1 MEIVS
6 VVVVGAGIA
15 GLACARVLVDAG
27 IDVRVLERTPV
38 VGGRLATRRYDGRP
52 ADVGAAYFT
61 VSDPEFDAV
70 VRAWRAAG
78 LAREWTDTLVALEND
93 ALANRSREPRP
104 GPMRWAAPGGL
115 RSLAEHLAEGL
126 TVKLQHA
133 VTAVEPGPL
142 VDGVPVDAV
151 VLAMPGPQ
159 ALDVLDPCLRTARAA
174 VDGQNW
180 VPSFAVTLRY
190 PERAWPDFHGAFV
203 NGHDVLTTVFDDGDR
218 RGDGAPVLVAHT
230 TAAYTATRLGAHD
243 QVIADVEDAVEQV
256 LGLPTRPVT
265 AYAQEWPHARP
276 ETPSEAPFHLDED
289 NVGVCGDAWGPSRVQ
304 TAWLSG
310 TALGRAL
317 ASRLG

>member
-27 IDVRVLERTPV
+27 VDVRVLERAPV

-52 ADVGAAYFT
+52 ADIGAAYFT

-70 VRAWRAAG
+70 ARTWQAAG
-78 LAREWTDTLVALEND
+78 LAREWTDTLVAIENGHE
-93 ALANRSREPRP
+93 EPRP

-115 RSLAEHLAEGL
+115 RSLAEHLADGL

-133 VTAVEPGPL
+133 VTAVEPGPM

-159 ALDVLDPCLRTARAA
+159 ALDVLDPCLQAARRAA
-174 VDGQNW
+174 DGQDW
-180 VPSFAVTLRY
+180 APSFAVTLRY
-190 PERAWPDFHGAFV
+190 PERAWPDFRGAFV
-203 NGHDVLTTVFDDGDR
+203 NGHEVLTTICDDGDR
-218 RGDGAPVLVAHT
+218 RGDRAPVLVAHT
-230 TAAYTATRLGAHD
+230 TPAYTAARLGAHD
-243 QVIADVEDAVEQV
+243 RVIAEVEDAVGAV
-256 LGLPTRPVT
+256 LGLPARPVT
-265 AYAQEWPHARP
+265 GYAHQWLQASPGR
-276 ETPSEAPFHLDED
+276 PSEELFHLDED
-289 NVGVCGDAWGPSRVQ
+289 NVGVCGDAWGPPRVQ

>member
-1 MEIVS
+1 MAIVT
-6 VVVVGAGIA
+6 VTVVGAGIA

-27 IDVRVLERTPV
+27 IDVRVLERAPV

-52 ADVGAAYFT
+52 ADIGAAYFT
-61 VSDPEFDAV
+61 VSDPAFEAV
-70 VRAWRAAG
+70 VDGWRDAG
-78 LAREWTDTLVALEND
+78 LAREWTDTLVAFED
-93 ALANRSREPRP
+93 GRREDRP

-115 RSLAEHLAEGL
+115 RSLAERLADGL

-133 VTAVEPGPL
+133 VTAVEPGPM

-159 ALDVLDPCLRTARAA
+159 ALDVLDPCLRSARAA
-174 VDGQNW
+174 AEGQDW
-180 VPSFAVTLRY
+180 QPSFAVTLRY

-203 NGHDVLTTVFDDGDR
+203 NGHDILTTICDDGDR
-218 RGDGAPVLVAHT
+218 RGDHAPVLVAHT
-230 TAAYTATRLGAHD
+230 TSAYTQSRLGAHD
-243 QVIADVEDAVEQV
+243 RVIAEVEDAVEAV
-256 LGLPTRPVT
+256 LGLPARPVT
-265 AYAQEWPHARP
+265 GYAHQWLHARP
-276 ETPSEAPFHLDED
+276 DTPDTAPFHLDED
-289 NVGVCGDAWGPSRVQ
+289 NVGVCGDAWGASRVQ

>member
-1 MEIVS
+1 MS

-15 GLACARVLVDAG
+15 GLACARVMVDAG
-27 IDVRVLERTPV
+27 IDVRVLERTPG

-52 ADVGAAYFT
+52 TDIGAAYFT
-61 VSDPEFDAV
+61 VSDPSFDAV
-70 VRAWRAAG
+70 VRRWQDAG
-78 LAREWTDTLVALEND
+78 LAREWTDTLVAFED
-93 ALANRSREPRP
+93 GRSAPQP

-115 RSLAEHLAEGL
+115 RSLAEHLADGL

-133 VTAVEPGPL
+133 VTAVEPGPM

-151 VLAMPGPQ
+151 ALAMPGPQ
-159 ALDVLDPCLRTARAA
+159 ALDVLDPCLRAARAA
-174 VDGQNW
+174 ADGQNW
-180 VPSFAVTLRY
+180 SPSFAVTLRY

-203 NGHDVLTTVFDDGDR
+203 NGHDVLTTICDDGDR
-218 RGDGAPVLVAHT
+218 RGDGAPVLVAYT
-230 TAAYTATRLGAHD
+230 TASYTATRLGAHD
-243 QVIADVEDAVEQV
+243 QVIAEVADAVEEV
-256 LGLPTRPVT
+256 LGLPARPVT
-265 AYAQEWPHARP
+265 GYAHQWPHARP
-276 ETPSEAPFHLDED
+276 ETPSDAPFHLDED